1 MVLTAMVELDRS
13 RVAGMNI
20 HYLFFPLD
28 YFLDAQVE
36 AGIENLEFWCG
47 TPHFWLD
54 GESFGDCR
62 RLRRMVSERGLEIIA
77 FTPGSTVYQYQ
88 YAAQEADQY
97 EKSFR
102 YFRNGIRAAAELGCR
117 LMAVNSG
124 WGYHNEPRENAW
136 ARSREML
143 GRLAVAADRE
153 GIVLALESLRPEE
166 SQLVVTLA
174 DAKRMVQ
181 EVGHSALKTMIDTT
195 AVGVAGETVSQ
206 WFEAFGADI
215 VHSHF
220 VDGTPYGHL
229 AWGDGT
235 RSLEEHLACF
245 AANGYRGYLSQEL
258 TDGRY
263 LADPRSADLDNMR
276 RLGQSLG
283 D

>member
-1 MVLTAMVELDRS
+1 
-13 RVAGMNI
+13 MNI
-20 HYLFFPLD
+20 HYLFFSLD

-54 GESFGDCR
+54 CESFGDCR

-88 YAAQEADQY
+88 YAAQEADRS

-174 DAKRMVQ
+174 DARRMVQ

-220 VDGTPYGHL
+220 VDGTPY
-229 AWGDGT
+229 
-235 RSLEEHLACF
+235 RSLGLGGRHPVPGGAPGVL
-245 AANGYRGYLSQEL
+245 RGQ
-258 TDGRY
+258 
-263 LADPRSADLDNMR
+263 
-276 RLGQSLG
+276 RLPGLPEPG
-283 D
+283 TH